1 MEILLLVAV
10 IVVGVSGLYVAATF
24 NRRTRQ
30 NAAPLVNEAVKGISR
45 QVAETGEN
53 LGQQLHEIDSQLQQE
68 RELVDQDITRTQE
81 RLDHADMRLSSIAGQ
96 LSAELD
102 TIKHQCAQIGA
113 WQDHFGSVVQQQLD
127 HQTAQLGESLARLS
141 AQVAAIE
148 SYIRSQ
154 KAQGAANLGRVEGS
168 IRDMGEGPPNSH
180 N

>member
-1 MEILLLVAV
+1 MEILLLVTI

-45 QVAETGEN
+45 HVADTGEN
-53 LGQQLHEIDSQLQQE
+53 LSQQLHEIDVQMQQE
-68 RELVDQDITRTQE
+68 RELIDQDIARTQE

-102 TIKHQCAQIGA
+102 TIKHQCAQIA
-113 WQDHFGSVVQQQLD
+113 ASQDHFGGILRQQLD
-127 HQTAQLGESLARLS
+127 QQGAQLGESLARLS
-141 AQVAAIE
+141 AQVAGIE
-148 SYIRSQ
+148 SYLRSQ
-154 KAQGAANLGRVEGS
+154 PTQAAANLGRVEGS
-168 IRDMGEGPPNSH
+168 IRDMGEGPQNSQ